1 MRRATLLPTA
11 AAAAI
16 AFSSRAPPRC
26 AAPPPAS
33 PAHPAPPPSTFTPRV
48 LKSLAYEAAGTG
60 LLVFFGC
67 APIAASRYLAS
78 SLSLGGVAAC
88 WGAGVALAVFA
99 TRDVSGA
106 HLNPA
111 ITAALAVHR
120 PDAQPLAVSAAYAAA
135 QVAGAAVGSLA
146 TYQTFSTALALREA
160 AGGAPP
166 RGAAGSEA
174 LLGGAFMVAPGAGAL
189 RGARGVYGVEVLAT
203 GALSFLVFALT
214 DPAGSVPPAAAP
226 ALIGA
231 AVAGL
236 VAAVGPVSGAGM
248 NPARDLGPRLVTAAA
263 GWGGRALKG
272 WAPYTLGPLLGAVLG
287 GGAYDAMKA
296 L

>member
-1 MRRATLLPTA
+1 
-11 AAAAI
+11 
-16 AFSSRAPPRC
+16 
-26 AAPPPAS
+26 
-33 PAHPAPPPSTFTPRV
+33 V

-120 PDAQPLAVSAAYAAA
+120 PDAQP
-135 QVAGAAVGSLA
+135 
-146 TYQTFSTALALREA
+146 FSTALALREA